1 MRVSKYI
8 IRYNFDIEQA
18 HFELKARKN
27 KLFESEQ
34 EINSWDI
41 IHPMVQHHKQT
52 ILSWLG
58 LIRSFSIDIVS
69 SFKHSKY
76 TYLAFFSKIT
86 ILNPSVILSVAIQ
99 K

>member
-1 MRVSKYI
+1 MIYRLRVSKYI

-34 EINSWDI
+34 EINSRDI

-52 ILSWLG
+52 ILS
-58 LIRSFSIDIVS
+58 
-69 SFKHSKY
+69 
-76 TYLAFFSKIT
+76 
-86 ILNPSVILSVAIQ
+86 
-99 K
+99 